1 MSASAALAPVLAP
14 GVAFAAPSFGL
25 DAYGGL
31 KQFLWAWAQTQ
42 PRMLATLAMLPL
54 FNQQLVPNLLRF
66 AIAAAFG
73 LLATPALL
81 GDAPGAGLGTPL
93 PLPLALLVLVTKEVF
108 VGFVLG
114 YCFAIP
120 FWLFQA
126 VGFIID
132 NQRGASIA
140 ATLDPLTGNDSSP
153 LGQLFLQAFIVFLL
167 SSGGMQL
174 VLGCVYDSFLLW
186 PPATW
191 LPRLSPASVPLLLD
205 ELDRLMRLALVLA
218 SPVLIVM
225 FLAEMGLA
233 LISRFVPQLQ
243 VFFIAMPIKSALAF
257 LVLSMYVGTLFLRT
271 GDILGE
277 LHRVLPF
284 LNEQWRAS
292 TP

>member
-1 MSASAALAPVLAP
+1 MAPPLAV
-14 GVAFAAPSFGL
+14 PSFGL
-25 DAYGGL
+25 DAYGDA
-31 KQFLWAWAQTQ
+31 KQLLWAWAQTQ
-42 PRMLATLAMLPL
+42 PRMLAMLMVLPL
-54 FNQQLVPNLLRF
+54 FNQQLVPSLLRF

-73 LLATPALL
+73 LLAAPALP
-81 GDAPGAGLGTPL
+81 GDAASAGAGMPSLPPL
-93 PLPLALLVLVTKEVF
+93 LLLLVLTAKEAF

-114 YCFAIP
+114 YFFAMP

-167 SSGGMQL
+167 SSGGLQL
-174 VLGCVYDSFLLW
+174 VLGSVYDSFLLW
-186 PPATW
+186 PPAAW

-205 ELDRLMRLALVLA
+205 QLDRLIRLALVLA

-257 LVLSMYVGTLFLRT
+257 LVLTMYVGTLFART

-277 LHRVLPF
+277 LHTVLPF
-284 LNEQWRAS
+284 LNEQWQAR
-292 TP
+292 PP

>member
-1 MSASAALAPVLAP
+1 MTPPGAAS
-14 GVAFAAPSFGL
+14 SFGL
-25 DAYGGL
+25 DAYGDL
-31 KQFLWAWAQTQ
+31 KQLLWAWAQTQ
-42 PRMLATLAMLPL
+42 PRVLAMLTMLPL
-54 FNQQLVPNLLRF
+54 FNQQLVPSLMRF

-73 LLATPALL
+73 LVAAPALL
-81 GDAPGAGLGTPL
+81 GDPASAVAGTPL
-93 PLPLALLVLVTKEVF
+93 VLVLVVKEAF

-114 YCFAIP
+114 YFFAIP

-167 SSGGMQL
+167 ASGGLQL
-174 VLGCVYDSFLLW
+174 VLGALYDSFLLW

-205 ELDRLMRLALVLA
+205 QLDRLIRLALVLA

-257 LVLSMYVGTLFLRT
+257 LVLTMYVGTLFMRT
-271 GDILGE
+271 GDIVGE
-277 LHRVLPF
+277 LHTVLPF
-284 LNEQWRAS
+284 LNGQWQARL
-292 TP
+292 P